1 MNKHCS
7 NCLKPCKLR
16 TFCRCNGYMCRECDY
31 RLGVCRTCNTI
42 LSEIQD
48 RVDSIH
54 RFLWRD
60 YRATCWE
67 WLTTNKR
74 VHIIKKIYNR
84 DFIHFDCMM
93 DELLDYMLN
102 LEPFDTREGDFR
114 FEVVQH
120 TPEDITTDTQLR
132 IGQPTKTEITFMKC
146 NETKGAIVYY
156 RYRRR

>member
-1 MNKHCS
+1 
-7 NCLKPCKLR
+7 
-16 TFCRCNGYMCRECDY
+16 
-31 RLGVCRTCNTI
+31 
-42 LSEIQD
+42 
-48 RVDSIH
+48 
-54 RFLWRD
+54 
-60 YRATCWE
+60 
-67 WLTTNKR
+67 
-74 VHIIKKIYNR
+74 
-84 DFIHFDCMM
+84 MM